1 LYMVLS
7 MRSTVMP
14 VSIAVK
20 TRCDSASHIQ
30 ALAAKSLRNTPIFG
44 CFQDDLYQAERSE
57 CSALQ

>member
-1 LYMVLS
+1 LS
-7 MRSTVMP
+7 MHSTVMP

-20 TRCDSASHIQ
+20 TRCDSASHIE

-57 CSALQ
+57 CSTLQ